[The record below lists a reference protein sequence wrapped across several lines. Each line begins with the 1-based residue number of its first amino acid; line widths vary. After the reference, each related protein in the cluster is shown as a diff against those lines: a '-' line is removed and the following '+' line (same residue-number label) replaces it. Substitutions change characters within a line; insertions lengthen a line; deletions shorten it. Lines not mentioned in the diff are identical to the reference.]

1 MENVL
6 VLNLLSVLVTCDMY
20 LNNIWWRFLEVLEC
34 VWLVF
39 GYCDC
44 TLFCTADIMLFASIC
59 LLSVGLVLT

>member
-1 MENVL
+1 MEIVL

-44 TLFCTADIMLFASIC
+44 TLFCAADIMLFAYIW
-59 LLSVGLVLT
+59 LLSMGLVLT